1 METNLA
7 AKLDAAIAYLRERKI
22 YLLDRDN
29 KFVPTPVAHTDV
41 SATMRRY
48 EIQVLGL
55 NNVKKARR

>member
-1 METNLA
+1 METNLTT
-7 AKLDAAIAYLRERKI
+7 KLDAAVAYLRSRNI
-22 YLLDRDN
+22 YVVDANN

-41 SATMRRY
+41 AATMRRY

>member
-7 AKLDAAIAYLRERKI
+7 TKLDAAIAYLRSRNI
-22 YLLDRDN
+22 YVVDANN
-29 KFVPTPVAHTDV
+29 KFVPTGVASTDV
-41 SATMRRY
+41 AATWRRY

>member
-1 METNLA
+1 MNE
-7 AKLDAAIAYLRERKI
+7 KLNAAIAYLRSRNI
-22 YLLDRDN
+22 YIMDRN
-29 KFVPTPVAHTDV
+29 NAFVPTPVAHTDV

>member
-1 METNLA
+1 MTK
-7 AKLDAAIAYLRERKI
+7 KLEAAIAYLRSRNI
-22 YLLDRDN
+22 YVVDANN

>member
-1 METNLA
+1 MND
-7 AKLDAAIAYLRERKI
+7 KLEAAIAYLRSRNI
-22 YLLDRDN
+22 YVVDANN

-48 EIQVLGL
+48 EIQMLGL

>member
-1 METNLA
+1 METNLTT
-7 AKLDAAIAYLRERKI
+7 KLDAAIAYLRSRNI
-22 YLLDRDN
+22 YVVDANN
-29 KFVPTPVAHTDV
+29 KFMPTPVAHTDV

>member
-1 METNLA
+1 MTDKLEA
-7 AKLDAAIAYLRERKI
+7 ARAYLRSRNI
-22 YLLDRDN
+22 YVVDAGN
-29 KFVPTPVAHTDV
+29 KFVPTPPANTDV

>member
-1 METNLA
+1 MNE
-7 AKLDAAIAYLRERKI
+7 KLQAAIAYLRSRNI
-22 YLLDRDN
+22 YVVDPNN